1 MLERIIRKDISIY
14 FISNTNN
21 LETSSC
27 WVGLSLQPSTLQGE
41 NEMKQLD
48 IFDTDYESCN
58 YTKTSQEALATIKPK
73 IKTKR
78 EQVYDLLKVNPLTN
92 YEIADELEMPLSS
105 VTARCRELQI
115 LDLVEDSGYKRKTK
129 YGKDAIVWQKK

>member
-1 MLERIIRKDISIY
+1 
-14 FISNTNN
+14 
-21 LETSSC
+21 
-27 WVGLSLQPSTLQGE
+27 
-41 NEMKQLD
+41 MKQLD
-48 IFDTDYESCN
+48 IFETDYESCN
-58 YTKTSQEALATIKPK
+58 YTSTSKKALASVKPK

-129 YGKDAIVWQKK
+129 YGKDAIVWKIK

>member
-1 MLERIIRKDISIY
+1 
-14 FISNTNN
+14 
-21 LETSSC
+21 
-27 WVGLSLQPSTLQGE
+27 
-41 NEMKQLD
+41 MKQLD
-48 IFDTDYESCN
+48 IFETDYESCN
-58 YTKTSQEALATIKPK
+58 YTSTSKQALASVKPK

-78 EQVYDLLKVNPLTN
+78 EQVYDLLKVNSLTN

>member
-1 MLERIIRKDISIY
+1 
-14 FISNTNN
+14 
-21 LETSSC
+21 
-27 WVGLSLQPSTLQGE
+27 
-41 NEMKQLD
+41 MKQLD
-48 IFDTDYESCN
+48 IFETDYESAN
-58 YTKTSQEALATIKPK
+58 YTKTSKEALASVKPK

-78 EQVYDLLKVNPLTN
+78 EQVYDLLKLNPLTN

-129 YGKDAIVWQKK
+129 YGKDAIVWAKKD

>member
-1 MLERIIRKDISIY
+1 
-14 FISNTNN
+14 
-21 LETSSC
+21 
-27 WVGLSLQPSTLQGE
+27 
-41 NEMKQLD
+41 MKQLD
-48 IFDTDYESCN
+48 IFETDYESCN
-58 YTKTSQEALATIKPK
+58 YTETSKKALASVKEK

-92 YEIADELEMPLSS
+92 YEIADELKMPLSS

-129 YGKDAIVWQKK
+129 YGKDAIVWQPKKKKNIWL

>member
-1 MLERIIRKDISIY
+1 
-14 FISNTNN
+14 
-21 LETSSC
+21 
-27 WVGLSLQPSTLQGE
+27 
-41 NEMKQLD
+41 MKQLD
-48 IFDTDYESCN
+48 IFETDYESCN
-58 YTKTSQEALATIKPK
+58 YTKTSKEALASVKPK

-78 EQVYDLLKVNPLTN
+78 EKVYDLIKLNPLTN

-129 YGKDAIVWQKK
+129 YGKDAIVWQSKKKKNIWL

>member
-1 MLERIIRKDISIY
+1 
-14 FISNTNN
+14 
-21 LETSSC
+21 
-27 WVGLSLQPSTLQGE
+27 
-41 NEMKQLD
+41 MKKLD
-48 IFDTDYESCN
+48 IFETDYESCN
-58 YTKTSQEALATIKPK
+58 YTKTSKEALASVKPK

-78 EQVYDLLKVNPLTN
+78 EKVYDLIKLNPLTN

-129 YGKDAIVWQKK
+129 YGKDAIVWQPKKKKNIWL